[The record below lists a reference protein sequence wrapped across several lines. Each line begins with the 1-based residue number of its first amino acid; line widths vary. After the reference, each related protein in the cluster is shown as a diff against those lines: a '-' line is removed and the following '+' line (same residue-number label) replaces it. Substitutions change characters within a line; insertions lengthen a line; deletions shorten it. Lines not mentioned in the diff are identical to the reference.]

1 MQITQQPFRTFIV
14 MLIHQISIQFT
25 SQGPTFLKIVPVR
38 KGPRSGDQFNMRIGG
53 TNRLVN
59 HGKPLFKLR
68 GNLVLITNTQKFKVK
83 SLLATSSSTYRT
95 PFAVGRSGSP
105 FNQV

>member
-1 MQITQQPFRTFIV
+1 
-14 MLIHQISIQFT
+14 
-25 SQGPTFLKIVPVR
+25 
-38 KGPRSGDQFNMRIGG
+38 MRIGG

-83 SLLATSSSTYRT
+83 RRLATSSSTYRT

-105 FNQV
+105 FNQVQHVLNISIHIGQTQGFLPRPSDYMRTSRILATYPGR